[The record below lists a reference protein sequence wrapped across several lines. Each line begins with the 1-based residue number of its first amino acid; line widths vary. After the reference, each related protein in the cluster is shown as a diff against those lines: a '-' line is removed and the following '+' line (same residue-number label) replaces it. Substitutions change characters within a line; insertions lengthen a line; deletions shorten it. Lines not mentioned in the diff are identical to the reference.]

1 MEDWAGIYKF
11 ARLAVLAL
19 SLVGIAIYI
28 YSPVRAERLERP
40 ALRMLEDDDR

>member
-19 SLVGIAIYI
+19 ALLGIGIYLF
-28 YSPVRAERLERP
+28 SPRRAKRLEEP
-40 ALRMLEDDDR
+40 AHRMLEDDDR